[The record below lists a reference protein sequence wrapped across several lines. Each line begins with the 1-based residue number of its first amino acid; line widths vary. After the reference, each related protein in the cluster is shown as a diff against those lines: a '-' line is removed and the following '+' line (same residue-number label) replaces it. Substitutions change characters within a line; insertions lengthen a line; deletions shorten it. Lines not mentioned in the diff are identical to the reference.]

1 MILRV
6 EIRRV
11 AALLDDAPSDLSWLS
26 ASEQARLD
34 RLHLPARRSQYV
46 AGHWLGRW
54 VLARHLGRAAHDLN
68 LKERRGLPPA
78 VIVGGGEPREPP
90 HPQPTAAPFLSIT
103 HSGAW
108 VAVAVADFPVGIDLE
123 EYPRRHNLAAVEG
136 LLLAYGEAPGS
147 VDDNGLLQRWVA
159 KEARIKCDASEALPE
174 RLRAIELHAASWARS
189 DVRLYRSAEFFF
201 GIATSPDAV
210 VELQFDGII
219 EPLAAWRTLAQ

>member
-54 VLARHLGRAAHDLN
+54 VLARHLGLAARDLN

-123 EYPRRHNLAAVEG
+123 EYPRRHNLAAVED
-136 LLLAYGEAPGS
+136 LLLAYGETPGS

-159 KEARIKCDASEALPE
+159 KEAWIKARNESALPARLKQLQLHSATAEFGNVSLYSSEAFNFAL
-174 RLRAIELHAASWARS
+174 AIAPA
-189 DVRLYRSAEFFF
+189 
-201 GIATSPDAV
+201 IAVT
-210 VELQFDGII
+210 
-219 EPLAAWRTLAQ
+219 WRGKQKMISRQNYCVSE